1 MNTTMPTIGVISGG
15 GKQVYEETIS
25 GNLTTP
31 THTVNCGF
39 EPKNIV
45 IIGKYRTYDYTCAY
59 IYDYATTT
67 CYVGLSIPDMRI
79 VDFSSVQN
87 KDGQI
92 LSITSTGFTL
102 KNPSS
107 GDLHDLTI
115 RATD

>member
-1 MNTTMPTIGVISGG
+1 MALVEMDFMSGV

-31 THTVNCGF
+31 THTVTCGF
-39 EPKNIV
+39 QPKNIV

-59 IYDYATTT
+59 IYDNAPTT
-67 CYVGLSIPDMRI
+67 CYIGLSIPALRI

-87 KDGQI
+87 MDGQV

-107 GDLHDLTI
+107 GDLHDVTI
-115 RATD
+115 IATN